1 MKKEKENGKRFTSL
15 ENALRLLELFS
26 SGEQELGISDMAER
40 LGTAGSTAHRL
51 ATTLMSEG
59 FIAKNRH
66 TNLYRLST
74 SILALGNIVTRQSDL
89 FNISKPFLEALVR
102 ESNETA
108 HIGVLQDFDVVY
120 LSKVE
125 CSNPFPLLSYPG
137 KRNPAHC
144 TSTGQVLL
152 AHQPPKVM
160 EAFLL
165 TELKRYTSKTITDP
179 TALLQLFKQI
189 EKQGYALSVEELHEG
204 VASISAPIRN
214 GKGRTVASISIA
226 GPTQR
231 INARTIPRLIQLV
244 MKSADEISRHLK

>member
-1 MKKEKENGKRFTSL
+1 MRRKKENGKRFTSL
-15 ENALRLLELFS
+15 ENALHVLELFS
-26 SGEQELGISDMAER
+26 SGEQELGIGDMAER
-40 LGTAGSTAHRL
+40 LGIANSTAHRL

-59 FIAKNRH
+59 FMAKNRH

-74 SILALGNIVTRQSDL
+74 SILALGHIVAKQSEL
-89 FNISKPFLEALVR
+89 HNISKPVLEALVR

-108 HIGVLQDFDVVY
+108 HIGVLKDFDAVY
-120 LSKVE
+120 LSKVD
-125 CSNPFPLLSYPG
+125 CANPVPLLSYPG

-152 AHQPPKVM
+152 AHQPAKVQ

-165 TELKRYTSKTITDP
+165 AGLKRYTSKTITDP
-179 TALLQLFKQI
+179 GALLRLFQQI
-189 EKQGYALSVEELHEG
+189 ENQGYALSVEELHEG

-214 GKGRTVASISIA
+214 GKCQVVASVSIA

-231 INARTIPRLIQLV
+231 INGRTIPRLIQLV